1 MAAPRSPCGGFKTR
15 VLHFTVKN
23 TTLKE
28 KNWKENVQKNAQ
40 FFFLW
45 RKGSFSSRNG
55 PSRNLTLFSSRRS
68 AWSVLKCNQD
78 SEVFAEFSGTFCTLW
93 AKKIT
98 FLKGNIC
105 INKCFI
111 DVLYIFYSALKKN

>member
-15 VLHFTVKN
+15 VLHFKVKN

-28 KNWKENVQKNAQ
+28 KIAK
-40 FFFLW
+40 
-45 RKGSFSSRNG
+45 RM
-55 PSRNLTLFSSRRS
+55 
-68 AWSVLKCNQD
+68 LKCNQD

-105 INKCFI
+105 IYKCFI
-111 DVLYIFYSALKKN
+111 DVLYIFYSVLKKNQKKGTPI